1 MRDGLHAPGADGLA
15 RRHEGHVDDPALRD
29 KPSRVYL
36 LSTASRQQHH
46 QFLLFANLPGDRRE
60 RFLFL
65 TNLSLRFLVDLPRW
79 FLADPLP
86 VRSDDE
92 SKLCSVIALLYL
104 SQNIIKNHRC

>member
-1 MRDGLHAPGADGLA
+1 MRDGLHAPGADRLA

-79 FLADPLP
+79 FLADVLDGSSP
-86 VRSDDE
+86 
-92 SKLCSVIALLYL
+92 CSL
-104 SQNIIKNHRC
+104 RR